1 VRLEYCQDG
10 AWCWV
15 IRSEKVN
22 LGCAPCVSIRHMKR
36 GLCTALVSI
45 GALTITA
52 CAPYVRSDVNTALIG
67 QVRCGSFAWAGE
79 FRSNS
84 PLRSTIANP
93 LNESRLRSAIASH
106 LGNRVQPGP
115 GNADCLVGYGIG
127 GYYAVSGAYP
137 YPYPYGWA
145 WNYPYGWGPGPYAY
159 TYPEG
164 VIAVDLY
171 DARTGQPLWHAS
183 TEQSLFGVSGPE
195 AEKRIDSAV
204 AAIFTKYPYTG

>member
-1 VRLEYCQDG
+1 
-10 AWCWV
+10 
-15 IRSEKVN
+15 
-22 LGCAPCVSIRHMKR
+22 MKP
-36 GLCTALVSI
+36 LLYAAFTVALTALTL
-45 GALTITA
+45 AA

-67 QVRCGSFAWAGE
+67 QVHCRSFAWAGE
-79 FRSNS
+79 FRSSS

-93 LNESRLRSAIASH
+93 INENRLRAAIASH
-106 LGNRVQPGP
+106 LSGTVQPAP

-127 GYYAVSGAYP
+127 GYYVMSGV

-145 WNYPYGWGPGPYAY
+145 WSYPYGWGWPGPY

-183 TEQSLFGVSGPE
+183 TEQSLFGVTGPE

-204 AAIFTKYPYTG
+204 AAIFTKYPYSG